1 MTFKEF
7 GTLVEEAPGSFQEYG
22 SIVEEPSRARSIAG
36 APLKGASKR
45 IADIMEF
52 VAESPPGKLI
62 RKIPSAKEVFTGKKE
77 PPPKPWEDIREFA
90 EEKFPTQEKE
100 LEKYLER
107 AGGIGAEAL
116 LTPGGLVSKGI
127 KTLGGAAL
135 GHASEKLG
143 APDWAQAIAESL
155 PFFYSGGKKIPL
167 KPSQKN
173 LGEFLRKQG
182 LTENEIAPLL
192 KSPEQIEMWS
202 KFAKKGGPSK
212 NLVNSIY
219 EKSGRIYD
227 SLEAAGKKAPSLSEK
242 ATEDFLLSLSEIT
255 DKMPVKYRN
264 LIRGDVRE
272 FMYKGRGGFE
282 DLTNL
287 YKDINAVIGAEKGGK
302 AIIGQI
308 KEPLIKAMRSIS
320 PELAEDFQLA
330 NQLYGKRAQVASKLL
345 NKSQV
350 DELVDLGEAFQ
361 LGAGIFNGNMGL
373 INKVISVAGGRR
385 LAREMLVNPRLQ
397 NISTRIGEALKK
409 NKYAL
414 AEKGLR
420 EFAKE
425 IGKEDK
431 DLEAELNEVLK
442 RQ

>member
-7 GTLVEEAPGSFQEYG
+7 G
-22 SIVEEPSRARSIAG
+22 SIVEESPGTFKEYGTLVDEPSRARSLVG

-77 PPPKPWEDIREFA
+77 APPKPWEDIREFA

-107 AGGIGAEAL
+107 AGGLGAEAL
-116 LTPGGLVSKGI
+116 LSPGGLVAKGA

-135 GHASEKLG
+135 GYATEKLG

-192 KSPEQIEMWS
+192 KSPEQIELWS
-202 KFAKKGGPSK
+202 KFAAKGGPSK
-212 NLVNSIY
+212 KLVKSIY
-219 EKSGRIYD
+219 EKSGKIYD
-227 SLEAAGKKAPSLSEK
+227 TLETAGKKAPPLSEK
-242 ATEDFLLSLSEIT
+242 ATEDFLISLSEIT

-264 LIRGDVRE
+264 LIRGDIRE
-272 FMYKGRGGFE
+272 FMQKGRGGFE

-287 YKDINAVIGAEKGGK
+287 YKDINAVIGAETGGK

-308 KEPLIKAMRSIS
+308 KEPIVKAMKSIS

-330 NQLYGKRAQVASKLL
+330 NQLYGKRAKLANKLL
-345 NKSQV
+345 TRSQV
-350 DELVDLGEAFQ
+350 DNLIDLGELFQ
-361 LGAGIFNGNMGL
+361 LVAGVFNGDVNL
-373 INKVISVAGGRR
+373 IGGAIGVAAGRK
-385 LAREMLVNPRLQ
+385 LARQMLINPRLQ
-397 NISTRIGEALKK
+397 NISTRVGEALKN

-414 AEKGLR
+414 AEKGMR

-425 IGKEDK
+425 VGKKDK
-431 DLEAELNEVLK
+431 ELEEKINLLAK
-442 RQ
+442 